1 MDLKKGGVALLIM
14 VSLGVLSFVI
24 YSLFLSWEFAILLI
38 GSLVFHEYGHL
49 WAAKRVGMQTKG
61 IYLIPFV
68 GGVAVSGGRPPSQA
82 AWVFVALAGPAF
94 GFALALVTALAYVL
108 TGWTVLA
115 AAAWWM
121 AMLNL
126 FNLIP
131 IYPLDGGQ
139 VMHCIACS
147 VPRPVGI
154 VICGISLL
162 LAVGVVLIGPLLL
175 GMLIVWMA
183 WSGLADY
190 MWGRPH
196 REWQRRTLEV
206 AEEDL
211 EDGSL
216 KDDDRLR
223 LSLICAERNSE
234 DPFPKILSAR
244 ELLPRVRAK
253 IEELTEP
260 RSLTGAGVMLSV
272 ESYLLLAGVL
282 ALLFVHTI
290 TVPGALES
298 FYQIVG
304 IPVQ

>member
-14 VSLGVLSFVI
+14 VGLGILSFAL
-24 YSLFLSWEFAILLI
+24 YSLFLSWEFAILLM

-61 IYLIPFV
+61 IYLIPFI

-94 GFALALVTALAYVL
+94 GLALALVTALAYVC

-154 VICGISLL
+154 IICGISVL
-162 LAVGVVLIGPLLL
+162 LAVGFVMMGMALLLSILMAWMAAHGLQDYVFGRPRREQQRNILMEMERKLRDGPLTEEDRFSLYILL
-175 GMLIVWMA
+175 GDQ
-183 WSGLADY
+183 GN
-190 MWGRPH
+190 GR
-196 REWQRRTLEV
+196 
-206 AEEDL
+206 DF
-211 EDGSL
+211 
-216 KDDDRLR
+216 
-223 LSLICAERNSE
+223 
-234 DPFPKILSAR
+234 FPKAPSK
-244 ELLPRVRAK
+244 EECLLRIRAK
-253 IEELTEP
+253 IEELTELP
-260 RSLTGAGVMLSV
+260 PLTGVGVMLSIG
-272 ESYLLLAGVL
+272 SYLLLAGAL
-282 ALLFVHTI
+282 ALLFGLTI

-298 FYQIVG
+298 LSTLTGQ
-304 IPVQ
+304 Q